1 MPLFVALFED
11 DQEAAPR
18 VRAIAEA
25 AHVAWLEAHRDHVL
39 MAGALR
45 PPEDGE
51 PTGGLWL
58 IEADTAEIAH
68 RICVEDPFYVEGLRK
83 TFRLEAWSRGF
94 PKRPV
99 SI

>member
-1 MPLFVALFED
+1 MPLFVAIFED

-18 VRAIAEA
+18 VRAIAEE
-25 AHVAWLEAHRDHVL
+25 AHVAWLEDHRAQVL

-45 PPEDGE
+45 PADGGE

-58 IEADTAEIAH
+58 IEADTAEIAR

-83 TFRLEAWSRGF
+83 SFRLEAWSRGF
-94 PKRPV
+94 PKEPV

>member
-1 MPLFVALFED
+1 MPLFVAIFED

-18 VRAIAEA
+18 VRATAEE
-25 AHVAWLEAHRDHVL
+25 AHVAWLEDHRKQVL

-45 PPEDGE
+45 PADDGE

-58 IEADTAEIAH
+58 IEADTAEIAR

-83 TFRLEAWSRGF
+83 SFRLEAWSRGF
-94 PKRPV
+94 PKDPV

>member
-1 MPLFVALFED
+1 MPLFVAIFED

-18 VRAIAEA
+18 VRAIAEE
-25 AHVAWLEAHRDHVL
+25 AHVAWLEDHREHVL
-39 MAGALR
+39 VAGALR
-45 PPEDGE
+45 PLDGGE

-58 IEADTAEIAH
+58 IEADTAEIAR

-83 TFRLEAWSRGF
+83 SFRLEAWSRGF
-94 PKRPV
+94 PNNPV